1 MNPWRGLKDLPREV
15 WLLSAATLVN
25 RAGTMV
31 LPFLVLY
38 LTRTLGITPAHAA
51 LSLTVYGIAALIT
64 MPVAGRLT
72 DIVGPIA
79 VIKTSLFLSGVLL
92 FLYPLAHSFPTILA
106 ITFLFAILNE
116 SVRPPSLSMI
126 SDLVRPPQRKSA
138 FALSRLAVNL
148 GMSVGPA
155 IGGVLA
161 LISFRWLFFVD
172 GATSI
177 LAGVVIAMA
186 RWDALALK
194 PSHDPDWSDP
204 EELGREIE
212 ADSVV
217 PLAAAHPAR
226 DLRAFRNPRMLY
238 FLAAMIP
245 AQLVFFQLTSSLP
258 LFLVRNLRLPE
269 SLYGTVFTLNTLH
282 DRRARGSAQHRH
294 GALVASPY
302 AHARRSTICNWF
314 RLFRFRHPPCANFRS
329 GRHLDLRRNDPPA
342 RKFRLCRRNR
352 PARPP
357 RRVHGP
363 LHNVV
368 QHRILA
374 RPNPRCRTP
383 PAPGPAW
390 SLGSSLRLRLHFSP
404 DDEPHRKQKPESSP
418 VATTTF
424 SSSWALFSIQLV
436 REVPDTDLIEYFNCD
451 VHPGQNAL

>member
-72 DIVGPIA
+72 DVVGPLA

-92 FLYPLAHSFPTILA
+92 FLFPLAHSFATILA
-106 ITFLFAILNE
+106 ITFLFAVLNE

-126 SDLVRPPQRKSA
+126 SDLVAPAQRKAA

-155 IGGVLA
+155 IGGILA
-161 LISFRWLFFVD
+161 VFSFRWLFFVD

-177 LAGVVIAMA
+177 LAGVVIALAPWDTA
-186 RWDALALK
+186 RLK
-194 PSHDPDWSDP
+194 PSHDPEWAEP

-217 PLAAAHPAR
+217 PLAAAHPGA
-226 DLRAFRNPRMLY
+226 DLRAFRNRRMLY

-245 AQLVFFQLTSSLP
+245 VQIVFFQLTSTLP
-258 LFLVRNLRLPE
+258 LFLVRNLHLPE
-269 SLYGTVFTLNTLH
+269 SLYGTVFTLNTLLIVAIEVPLNTAM
-282 DRRARGSAQHRH
+282 ARWSH
-294 GALVASPY
+294 
-302 AHARRSTICNWF
+302 RSTLMLGAALYAIGFGAFAFVTRPEQIFAAVVVWTF
-314 RLFRFRHPPCANFRS
+314 GEMILLPGSSAYAAEIAPA
-329 GRHLDLRRNDPPA
+329 GRRGEYMGLYTMSFSIA
-342 RKFRLCRRNR
+342 F
-352 PARPP
+352 
-357 RRVHGP
+357 
-363 LHNVV
+363 
-368 QHRILA
+368 
-374 RPNPRCRTP
+374 
-383 PAPGPAW
+383 
-390 SLGSSLRLRLHFSP
+390 SLGPFLGAELLQRWG
-404 DDEPHRKQKPESSP
+404 PHGLWGTAFVSGCISALMMSRIGKSKAKRIESAAAS
-418 VATTTF
+418 
-424 SSSWALFSIQLV
+424 
-436 REVPDTDLIEYFNCD
+436 
-451 VHPGQNAL
+451 